1 MIRTF
6 IRNDIH
12 QNKLLSVVTTV
23 FMAIS
28 AMLIALTAGLL
39 IHLLGAIDHLMVQA
53 QTPDF
58 LQMHMGEIDRE
69 EVRRFAEAHTE
80 VREWQI
86 CGFLNLENGTVSLG
100 GHSLANSTQDN
111 GLCIQ
116 NEDFDYLL
124 DMEDQLPLV
133 IQGEV
138 YVPVCYRALYDLHIG
153 DTMQIG
159 DDELEIAGFI
169 RDSQMNSMMSSSKR
183 FLVSEADYE
192 NIKGQGEEEYLI
204 EFLLQEGADA
214 GAFGTAYASEGLPAN
229 GPTITGGL
237 IRMMNAL
244 SDGMMILVIF
254 LASIIVVLISMLC
267 IRFILSLSMEKDKKE
282 VGMLKALG
290 IGEKEIRQ
298 LYFAKYIL
306 LSVCGAIVGLLL
318 SYLLKEPLIKQ
329 MKELYGGAENGWQSG
344 IVSIPAVLL
353 TEGMIL
359 LFIRHCLKKT
369 ERLSALEALFS
380 KQKEKKNVR
389 QYLLI
394 GFVTAACAFLMLV
407 PQNLYST
414 LSSSEFVTYMGIGN
428 GEIRI
433 DVRQTENINQTTEQV
448 VKKLESDPRVGQH
461 TVLQTKNYPAYLA
474 DGRMYNLN
482 VEVGNHTVFPVSYV
496 KGTAPVTETELA
508 LSSLNAKEL
517 GLSVGDHL
525 QLLIGSEK
533 RTYTIC
539 GIYSDITNG
548 GKTAK
553 AGGAAMQDETPVM
566 WSILY
571 VSLNPSVQSEQW
583 LAEYNGDGVKA
594 VDIADYVMQTYG
606 QTLQEIRLASG
617 VATGAAVVIIF
628 AVVTLFMR
636 LIVEKNRY
644 AVSLQKALGLTN
656 ASIQKEYMKEG
667 LLSAAAGVMAGL
679 LIGGILGEDLCGI
692 IIRSFGAD
700 GFRFVIAWRN
710 VLFFIPA
717 ILLLAAGA
725 SVRIGISEIQNV
737 KAFECCTRKE

>member
-28 AMLIALTAGLL
+28 AMLIALMAGLL

-58 LQMHMGEIDRE
+58 LQMHTGEIDRE

-116 NEDFDYLL
+116 NEGFDYLL

-133 IQGEV
+133 LQGEV

-153 DTMQIG
+153 DKMQIG

-214 GAFGTAYASEGLPAN
+214 GAFGTAYAAEGLPAN

-290 IGEKEIRQ
+290 IGKKEIRQ
-298 LYFAKYIL
+298 MYFAKYIL

-318 SYLLKEPLIKQ
+318 SYLLKAPLIKQ

-344 IVSIPAVLL
+344 IVSILAVLL

-380 KQKEKKNVR
+380 EQKEKKNVG

-448 VKKLESDPRVGQH
+448 VEKLESDPRVEQYA
-461 TVLQTKNYPAYLA
+461 VLQTKNYPAYLA

-482 VEVGNHTVFPVSYV
+482 VEVGDHTVFPVSYV

-548 GKTAK
+548 GKR
-553 AGGAAMQDETPVM
+553 QR
-566 WSILY
+566 
-571 VSLNPSVQSEQW
+571 Q
-583 LAEYNGDGVKA
+583 AE
-594 VDIADYVMQTYG
+594 
-606 QTLQEIRLASG
+606 RLCR
-617 VATGAAVVIIF
+617 
-628 AVVTLFMR
+628 MR
-636 LIVEKNRY
+636 HR
-644 AVSLQKALGLTN
+644 
-656 ASIQKEYMKEG
+656 
-667 LLSAAAGVMAGL
+667 
-679 LIGGILGEDLCGI
+679 LCGV
-692 IIRSFGAD
+692 FYM
-700 GFRFVIAWRN
+700 F
-710 VLFFIPA
+710 P
-717 ILLLAAGA
+717 
-725 SVRIGISEIQNV
+725 
-737 KAFECCTRKE
+737 

>member
-58 LQMHMGEIDRE
+58 LQMHTGEIDRE

-100 GHSLANSTQDN
+100 GHSLANSTQDK

-116 NEDFDYLL
+116 NEGFDYLL
-124 DMEDQLPLV
+124 DMEDRLPLV
-133 IQGEV
+133 LQGEV

-318 SYLLKEPLIKQ
+318 SYLLKAPLIKQ

-394 GFVTAACAFLMLV
+394 GFVTAACAFLILV

-482 VEVGNHTVFPVSYV
+482 VEVGDHTVFPVSYV

-679 LIGGILGEDLCGI
+679 LIGGIWGEDLCGI

-725 SVRIGISEIQNV
+725 SVRIGIS
-737 KAFECCTRKE
+737 

>member
-28 AMLIALTAGLL
+28 AMLIALMAGLL

-58 LQMHMGEIDRE
+58 LQMHTGEIDRE

-116 NEDFDYLL
+116 NEGFDYLL

-133 IQGEV
+133 LQGEV

-214 GAFGTAYASEGLPAN
+214 GAFGTAYAAEGLPAN

-290 IGEKEIRQ
+290 IGKKEIRQ
-298 LYFAKYIL
+298 MYFAKYIL

-318 SYLLKEPLIKQ
+318 SYLLKAPLIKQ

-344 IVSIPAVLL
+344 IVSILAVLL

-380 KQKEKKNVR
+380 EQKEKKNVG

-448 VKKLESDPRVGQH
+448 VEKLESDLRVGQY

-482 VEVGNHTVFPVSYV
+482 VEVGDHTVFPVSYV

-533 RTYTIC
+533 RTHTIC

-583 LAEYNGDGVKA
+583 LAEYRRSGWLPV
-594 VDIADYVMQTYG
+594 
-606 QTLQEIRLASG
+606 LPQELPS
-617 VATGAAVVIIF
+617 
-628 AVVTLFMR
+628 
-636 LIVEKNRY
+636 
-644 AVSLQKALGLTN
+644 
-656 ASIQKEYMKEG
+656 
-667 LLSAAAGVMAGL
+667 
-679 LIGGILGEDLCGI
+679 
-692 IIRSFGAD
+692 
-700 GFRFVIAWRN
+700 
-710 VLFFIPA
+710 
-717 ILLLAAGA
+717 
-725 SVRIGISEIQNV
+725 
-737 KAFECCTRKE
+737 